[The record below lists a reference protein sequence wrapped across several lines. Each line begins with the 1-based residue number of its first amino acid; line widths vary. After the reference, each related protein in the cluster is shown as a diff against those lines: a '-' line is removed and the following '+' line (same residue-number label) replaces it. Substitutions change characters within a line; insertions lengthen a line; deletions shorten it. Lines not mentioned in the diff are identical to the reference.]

1 MALTVF
7 TLAHVAISLVGI
19 AAGFAVLAG
28 FLDGRLTG
36 RWTGT
41 FLWTTIA
48 TSVTGFGFPVDRV
61 LPSHVVGVI
70 SLIVLAFVVYARAP
84 QRLAGAWRGL
94 FVSLSLVAQYLN
106 VFVLVVQ
113 LFNRVPA
120 LHAAAPTQSE
130 PPFAIAQGVVL
141 LLFALAGV
149 MAIRR
154 TRVAAGTAVRA

>member
-1 MALTVF
+1 MALTAF

-28 FLDGRLTG
+28 FLGGRLTG

-141 LLFALAGV
+141 LLFVLAGV